1 MLGLAIYML
10 FSAFFTLGVTHNETD
25 GIVNV
30 VLKFILSIAFGWA
43 MMPLYIGSWL
53 SLNNK

>member
-1 MLGLAIYML
+1 MLGVVIYML
-10 FSAFFTLGVTHNETD
+10 FSALFTLGVTHNETD

-43 MMPLYIGSWL
+43 MMPFYVGSWM
-53 SLNNK
+53 SLKK